1 MQSVNNFFIYLT
13 IILPAAQHFNPASI
27 AVMQPSPASL
37 PDSSAVVCGSLPFV
51 QLVASLHS
59 RTTGSVAFSNP
70 ASSVS
75 SVAAPLSSS
84 QQRSFQLPPIYSGQ
98 QRRYR
103 VAAAPLYSGQQRSF
117 QLSPIYSGQQRSFQ
131 LSPIYSGQQRSYRVA
146 AAPLSSGQQSSHA
159 AFPVYPCH
167 SSCSCALLFR
177 PAAQFLQL
185 LSPINPGQQRSYRIA
200 APFCPCQQRSFATI
214 LSILPILPVVP
225 SSGGCA
231 PQQRSRAATPLSLLA
246 AQSSCS
252 CAPLSRPAAQ

>member
-1 MQSVNNFFIYLT
+1 MR
-13 IILPAAQHFNPASI
+13 
-27 AVMQPSPASL
+27 QPSFCTT
-37 PDSSAVVCGSLPFV
+37 SSI
-51 QLVASLHS
+51 VAQPPNWQ
-59 RTTGSVAFSNP
+59 RNP

-98 QRRYR
+98 QRR
-103 VAAAPLYSGQQRSF
+103 
-117 QLSPIYSGQQRSFQ
+117 
-131 LSPIYSGQQRSYRVA
+131 YRVA

>member
-59 RTTGSVAFSNP
+59 RPTGSVVFSNP

-103 VAAAPLYSGQQRSF
+103 VAAAPL
-117 QLSPIYSGQQRSFQ
+117 YSGQQRSFQ

-231 PQQRSRAATPLSLLA
+231 PLFRST
-246 AQSSCS
+246 AQSCS
-252 CAPLSRPAAQ
+252 YPSIPASSAVIV